1 MPRTGTHLA
10 GFAPG
15 SKWSSA
21 FWADLAERVGTTF
34 LYGLVTL
41 ISMDNVLE
49 GPDWDT
55 TLWPIVVLPTALSLL
70 KGLLAN
76 LKDPESGASLL
87 DSPPGPVLEDER
99 GAVDLGTAVL
109 ILVAVLILLA
119 VFGVLR

>member
-1 MPRTGTHLA
+1 MPMTAPHIG
-10 GFAPG
+10 GFAPD
-15 SKWSSA
+15 SKWGRA
-21 FWADLAERVGTTF
+21 FWADLGERVGSTF
-34 LYGLVTL
+34 VYGLITL

-76 LKDPESGASLL
+76 MKDPQSGASLL

-99 GAVDLGTAVL
+99 GAVSEMLVIGLALGFLLGVVVL
-109 ILVAVLILLA
+109 Y
-119 VFGVLR
+119 VLR